1 MSRFLPFKPGVG
13 QNIGDDVDDDDDDDE
28 FHIALFSAR
37 EQSLPSTLHYD
48 YIIEYF
54 WGFSV

>member
-54 WGFSV
+54 